1 MANGKFTGLQYRPLQ
16 GDIATDMLNQED
28 QDSRLRDEMRLIAD
42 RKARAQAE
50 KDKKAQEALNR
61 AKGIK
66 LFDTGSDS
74 LNGTLAE
81 TVILAQQEYPK
92 IFEVLDHPD
101 KYSLA
106 EQTQAKLKLDYLNE
120 GGLVNELKLMTSSVM
135 GEYSEYQKGVA
146 EGALY
151 QDPDYESRFENGYKG
166 VTLSLD
172 ENLRPVALFKQTSED
187 ADGDGILD
195 VETMDSLN
203 DVHARPQFQKKFD
216 YDNLVT
222 QHVSKL
228 ESAVNANVN
237 GFKTTTTTGVEV
249 DLLDKSVKRVLYDEY
264 GNPTDVMKSFLREK
278 GFDPNKPNK
287 ADMDKVEA
295 DYKND
300 IYIRTK
306 RGKQED
312 LDAGAIVSNKRENRL
327 ANEEKATLGEA
338 VTPSKNTW
346 GEEFGNIDTNKV
358 NSVNLRGKATI
369 PALRIGDD
377 TYLSNANVENIT
389 RNKNKEM
396 VLDVEYQESKTETMT
411 NDQFEKALDQ
421 AVQDNDFEKLA
432 ALKVASDVQGG
443 GKRVTYPSK
452 NRRKVVVIPEE
463 DEADVA
469 GQLRMNID
477 EVDSKIYKEPNGNET
492 PQQRIER
499 LRKSKGLK

>member
-1 MANGKFTGLQYRPLQ
+1 MANGKFTGLQFRPLQ

-28 QDSRLRDEMRLIAD
+28 QDFKLREEMRLIAD

-81 TVILAQQEYPK
+81 TVILAQQEFPK

-120 GGLVNELKLMTSSVM
+120 GGLVNDLKLMTSSVM

-187 ADGDGILD
+187 ADDDGILD

-222 QHVSKL
+222 QHVAKL

-312 LDAGAIVSNKRENRL
+312 LDAGAIVANKRENRM
-327 ANEEKATLGEA
+327 ANEDKATIGEA
-338 VTPSKNTW
+338 VTPSKATY
-346 GEEFGNIDTNKV
+346 GIYHGNIDKNKV
-358 NSVNLRGKATI
+358 NSVNVRGTTAI
-369 PALRIGDD
+369 PALRTEKGEFL
-377 TYLSNANVENIT
+377 TNAKIENYTVDKFGRIVVDA
-389 RNKNKEM
+389 NF
-396 VLDVEYQESKTETMT
+396 QETKTEIMT
-411 NDQFEKALDQ
+411 NDQFQKELEQ
-421 AVQDNDFEKLA
+421 ATHDNDFYKLA
-432 ALKVASDVQGG
+432 ALKIGKDVAGG
-443 GKRVTYPSK
+443 GKKVTLPGK
-452 NRRKVVVIPEE
+452 NIRKDVTLDRES
-463 DEADVA
+463 EADFA
-469 GQLRMNID
+469 GQLNMSVEDVKNAA
-477 EVDSKIYKEPNGNET
+477 YKTKPVY
-492 PQQRIER
+492 
-499 LRKSKGLK
+499 KGLDKDGNPIFE